1 MAMLNS
7 NQVPESTDFMPL
19 MAVKDEPLSE
29 GGKLLE
35 KFIKYPYIFVLRR
48 VNVKAHN
55 RYYPL

>member
-35 KFIKYPYIFVLRR
+35 KFIKFNPFIFVLRR
-48 VNVKAHN
+48 VNVKVSSQ
-55 RYYPL
+55 